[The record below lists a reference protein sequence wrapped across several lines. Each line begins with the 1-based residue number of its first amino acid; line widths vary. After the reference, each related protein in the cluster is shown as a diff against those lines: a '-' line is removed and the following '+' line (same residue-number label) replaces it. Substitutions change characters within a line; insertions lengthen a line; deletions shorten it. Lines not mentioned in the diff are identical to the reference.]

1 MAPQWSCIINLVP
14 QSKEIQMGFI
24 VISALV
30 GLFISAVVI
39 VIAFGAG
46 AAVVVTF
53 FKVLCGSDDD

>member
-1 MAPQWSCIINLVP
+1 
-14 QSKEIQMGFI
+14 MGFI